1 MDGMRALLEGVVD
14 YAGLFPPAGLGMAD
28 AVRNYA
34 EYRRGAARWMLGRF
48 IVPVR
53 RLDELAHAAEPH
65 LPRRPSDDAWPLS
78 ALAGDDLASD
88 VRAIGEFNCSHAAAA
103 APAAVVDTVEL
114 RAAAVG
120 QIEEAA
126 RVMPEWLTGYVEVP
140 LEPDPAPLIDAI
152 GHAGLRA
159 KARTGGVT
167 PDAIPASALVARFLA
182 ACVRRRVPFK
192 ATAGLHHPVRA
203 EHPLTYDADAPRALM
218 HGYLNLFVAAM
229 LLLVL
234 GNSYLVLFVG
244 WEGVGLASYLLIGF
258 WNYRTEYAV
267 AAKKAFIANRVGD
280 LGLLIAMMAMFAS
293 VGALDYT
300 SVFAAVGSLDSTTL
314 TIIGLALLL
323 AACGKSAQFPLQSWL
338 GDAMAGPTPVSALI
352 HAATMVTAGVYLVV
366 RSAPIYE
373 AAPNAQLAVVV
384 VGAITLLFGAIVGC
398 AKDDIKKALAA
409 STMSQ
414 IGYMML
420 AAGLGPV
427 GYAFAIFHLVTH
439 GFFKAGMF
447 LGAGSVMH
455 GMNDQVDMRRFGGLS
470 KYMKLTW
477 ITFGLGWLAIIGL
490 PPFSGFWS
498 KDKIIEA
505 AFVPVDGAPW
515 RAWVFGS
522 VVLIGAGIT
531 AFYMSRLFFM
541 TFHGE
546 KRWTTAAE
554 GAEQHPHE
562 SPRLMT
568 WPMVVLAVG
577 SVALG
582 GLLSIGG
589 VFSTWLEPVTGHV
602 VHEEPVLPV
611 PVIMAA
617 TLVLV
622 AIGLFLAWRQYAAST
637 VPAVAPAGSALT
649 RAARRDLYQDE
660 TNDALL
666 VEPGAYLTRSL
677 VYGDRQVVDGAV
689 VGLAHGTVGL
699 AEKLRKLQT
708 GYVRSY
714 AATMLAGV
722 VVLLVVVLVTRI

>member
-1 MDGMRALLEGVVD
+1 MSVHTLTAARLPFADLVAPVAPSGVWQESAWLLVAIPLVSAAILLLAGKRSNRWGHWLGVAASAASFVIGALILVSLLGVPAEQRVVELHLFDWVSVGQLSLNAGMR
-14 YAGLFPPAGLGMAD
+14 
-28 AVRNYA
+28 
-34 EYRRGAARWMLGRF
+34 
-48 IVPVR
+48 
-53 RLDELAHAAEPH
+53 LD
-65 LPRRPSDDAWPLS
+65 PLS
-78 ALAGDDLASD
+78 LTFVML
-88 VRAIGEFNCSHAAAA
+88 VTF
-103 APAAVVDTVEL
+103 
-114 RAAAVG
+114 VG
-120 QIEEAA
+120 
-126 RVMPEWLTGYVEVP
+126 T
-140 LEPDPAPLIDAI
+140 LI
-152 GHAGLRA
+152 H
-159 KARTGGVT
+159 VY
-167 PDAIPASALVARFLA
+167 SVAYMEHDKD
-182 ACVRRRVPFK
+182 RRRFF
-192 ATAGLHHPVRA
+192 A
-203 EHPLTYDADAPRALM
+203 
-218 HGYLNLFVAAM
+218 YLNLFVAAM

-234 GNSYLVLFVG
+234 GNSYLLLFVG

-267 AAKKAFIANRVGD
+267 AAKKAFVANRVGD
-280 LGLLIAMMAMFAS
+280 LGLLLAMMTLFAS
-293 VGALDYT
+293 VGALDFA
-300 SVFAAVGSLDSTTL
+300 SVFAAVGSLDSSTV
-314 TIIGLALLL
+314 TILGLALLL

-398 AKDDIKKALAA
+398 AKDDMKKALAA

-420 AAGLGPV
+420 AAGLGPI
-427 GYAFAIFHLVTH
+427 GYAFAIFHLFTH

-455 GMNDQVDMRRFGGLS
+455 GMNDQVDMRRFGGLAR
-470 KYMKLTW
+470 YMKVTW
-477 ITFGLGWLAIIGL
+477 ITFGLGWLAILGV

-505 AFVPVDGAPW
+505 AFVPVEGAEW
-515 RAWVFGS
+515 RAWVFGT
-522 VVLIGAGIT
+522 VVLVGAGIT

-568 WPMVVLAVG
+568 WPMIVLAVG

-582 GLLSIGG
+582 GLLSINSA
-589 VFSTWLEPVTGHV
+589 FTTWLEPVTGHAE
-602 VHEEPVLPV
+602 HHEPVLPV

-637 VPAVAPAGSALT
+637 VPVVAPAGSLLT

-660 TNDALL
+660 VNDLAL
-666 VEPGAYLTRSL
+666 VQPGAYLTRSL

-689 VGLAHGTVGL
+689 TGIAHGTVGL
-699 AEKLRKLQT
+699 AERLRKLQT